1 MSADVAYQGVPAAFG
16 HDAALAFAGEAA
28 SCLACRRFEDV
39 FQAVADGAAPLGVV
53 PIENTLAGS
62 VHETYDA
69 LARFHPRGVR
79 IVGERVLRIAH
90 ALIAP
95 HGVSLRDVRR
105 VFSHPVALAQCEGL
119 FRAHPE
125 FEAVAAFNT
134 AGAVQQVI
142 ASGARD
148 TAAIASVRAARAYDG
163 EVLLDEI
170 EDHAE
175 NYTRFL
181 AISRTDHALP
191 TAPAA
196 PTAPTAT
203 SATSATPL
211 ERWKTSILF
220 TLEHRPGTLASLLA
234 AFADRGIDL
243 VKIESRPLPGRPFEY
258 AFYVD
263 LLGRVGDAAPGQ
275 LDEALLAAGQFA
287 RTLWSLGS
295 YPAAKAPERAT
306 SG

>member
-1 MSADVAYQGVPAAFG
+1 MLADVAYQGVPAAFG
-16 HDAALAFAGEAA
+16 HEAALAVAGEAA
-28 SCLACRRFEDV
+28 TTLACRRFEDV
-39 FQAVADGAAPLGVV
+39 FRAVAEGAARLGVV

-69 LARFHPRGVR
+69 LARFQGDGVR

-95 HGVSLRDVRR
+95 RGVSLRDVRR

-134 AGAVQQVI
+134 AGAVQQIV
-142 ASGARD
+142 AAGARD
-148 TAAIASVRAARAYDG
+148 AAAIASVRAAHAYDG
-163 EVLLDEI
+163 EVLLDGV
-170 EDHAE
+170 EDHAD

-181 AISRTDHALP
+181 AISLRDDGASSAP
-191 TAPAA
+191 SAAPAA
-196 PTAPTAT
+196 PAAPDEA
-203 SATSATPL
+203 
-211 ERWKTSILF
+211 RWKTSILF
-220 TLEHRPGTLASLLA
+220 TLEHRPGTLASILGS
-234 AFADRGIDL
+234 FADRGIDL

-263 LLGRVGDAAPGQ
+263 LLGRVGDAKMDA
-275 LDEALLAAGQFA
+275 ALLAAGPYA
-287 RTLWSLGS
+287 RTLCVLGS

-306 SG
+306 FV

>member
-16 HDAALAFAGEAA
+16 HEAALAFAGEAA
-28 SCLACRRFEDV
+28 TCLACRRFEDV
-39 FQAVADGAAPLGVV
+39 FRAVSDGSASLGVV

-62 VHETYDA
+62 VHETYDS
-69 LARFHPRGVR
+69 LARFQPAGVG

-95 HGVSLRDVRR
+95 HGVGLRDVRR

-148 TAAIASVRAARAYDG
+148 AAAIASVRAARAYDG
-163 EVLLDEI
+163 EVLLDGI
-170 EDHAE
+170 EDHTE

-181 AISRTDHALP
+181 ALSRNQQVPASTASALP
-191 TAPAA
+191 V
-196 PTAPTAT
+196 
-203 SATSATPL
+203 

-220 TLEHRPGTLASLLA
+220 TLEHRPGTLAALLA
-234 AFADRGIDL
+234 SFADRGIDL
-243 VKIESRPLPGRPFEY
+243 VKIESRPLPGKPFEY

-263 LLGRVGDAAPGQ
+263 VLGRVGDAPPGP
-275 LDEALLAAGQFA
+275 LDEAMAAAGRFA
-287 RTLWSLGS
+287 RTLCSLGS

-306 SG
+306 SL

>member
-16 HDAALAFAGEAA
+16 HEAALAFAGESAT
-28 SCLACRRFEDV
+28 SLACRRFEDV
-39 FQAVADGAAPLGVV
+39 FRAVAEGAASLGVV

-69 LARFHPRGVR
+69 LARFQPEGVR

-95 HGVSLRDVRR
+95 RGVSLRDVRR

-148 TAAIASVRAARAYDG
+148 AAAIASVRAARAYDG
-163 EVLLDEI
+163 EVLLDGI

-181 AISRTDHALP
+181 AISRSDRAPASAAFTP
-191 TAPAA
+191 TAPAPSPA
-196 PTAPTAT
+196 R
-203 SATSATPL
+203 

-220 TLEHRPGTLASLLA
+220 TLEHRPGTLAALLA
-234 AFADRGIDL
+234 SFADRGIDL
-243 VKIESRPLPGRPFEY
+243 VKIESRPLPGKPFEY

-263 LLGRVGDAAPGQ
+263 LLGRIGDTPPGPI
-275 LDEALLAAGQFA
+275 DDAMLAAGRFA
-287 RTLWSLGS
+287 RTLCSLGS
-295 YPAAKAPERAT
+295 YPAAKAPERTT